1 MKSLKTTI
9 KVGDRKIRLDNMG
22 HDSVAKLITLLNLH
36 AERLS
41 NMYNMGKIRKDLYD
55 ALKKK
60 K

>member
-9 KVGDRKIRLDNMG
+9 KVGDRKIRLDDTD
-22 HDSVAKLITLLNLH
+22 HATTAKLITLLNLH
-36 AERLS
+36 ADRLS